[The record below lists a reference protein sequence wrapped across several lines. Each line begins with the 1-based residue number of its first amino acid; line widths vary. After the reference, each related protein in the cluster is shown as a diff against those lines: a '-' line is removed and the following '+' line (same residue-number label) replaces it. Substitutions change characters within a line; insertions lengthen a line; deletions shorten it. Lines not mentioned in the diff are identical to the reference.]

1 MRVKLPQVMDAEDV
15 GVMLTAAVYAI
26 GATATIVG
34 LAAALGLA
42 WTVFRM
48 TGGL

>member
-1 MRVKLPQVMDAEDV
+1 MNLPQVMDAEDV
-15 GVMLTAAVYAI
+15 GIIVSVIVAGVGITVA
-26 GATATIVG
+26 IVG